1 LSFVSLRRAVAATAL
16 LITLASPAAA
26 VEPDPVDPW
35 YVTAGKVG
43 AGTFDVLLLRPLG
56 VVASTLGFT
65 AFVIVS
71 PFSLTNWDIGTPW
84 GRFVMEPVDFTFPR
98 PLGDF

>member
-16 LITLASPAAA
+16 LIILASPAAA
-26 VEPDPVDPW
+26 VEPADPW
-35 YVTAGKVG
+35 YVTAGQVG
-43 AGTFDVLLLRPLG
+43 AGTFDVLVLRPLG
-56 VVASTLGFT
+56 VVATTLGFT

-71 PFSLTNWDIGTPW
+71 PFSLTNWDIQTPW
-84 GRFVMEPVDFTFPR
+84 ERFVLEPGEWTFRR